1 MLEAEKELTVGA
13 SEAVYI
19 SLECMRKAD
28 LLTKGAALGMSHVD
42 EKSDPTLE
50 FAEDSHLLACLSAR
64 TKCQQKALSV

>member
-1 MLEAEKELTVGA
+1 
-13 SEAVYI
+13 
-19 SLECMRKAD
+19 MRKAD